1 MTRNQFEAGY
11 VSRGPFSPTNCS
23 FFKSKRYL
31 IAVDF
36 FFSYVYVGS
45 AAFSVGAIK
54 LFFYS
59 NDEKDFLWPA
69 DKSSSL
75 KIK

>member
-1 MTRNQFEAGY
+1 M
-11 VSRGPFSPTNCS
+11 SRGPFSPKNCG

-36 FFSYVYVGS
+36 FFPSYVYVGS

-54 LFFYS
+54 LSFF
-59 NDEKDFLWPA
+59 FFFFPA
-69 DKSSSL
+69 MIRRTFYGQQICSKSSSL